1 MGVWSAM
8 SACMR
13 CIRVGTRQKTPIFF
27 QMSQN
32 IYILGHEENF
42 NASWKRVYRSL
53 SLTTMPEKQRKQLKV
68 YPAPFA
74 LYLEKRER
82 FSQPRGPRFCSHL
95 RWLLRTPW
103 YFLLHLSWLH
113 RILCQGG
120 NEWGGEHPGEVSSS
134 MVPVP
139 HPNCFLSLRFIWWL
153 IQERGLRR

>member
-1 MGVWSAM
+1 MGVWSAK
-8 SACMR
+8 SACMQ
-13 CIRVGTRQKTPIFF
+13 CVCVDTKQKTPIFF

-42 NASWKRVYRSL
+42 NTSWKRVYRFP
-53 SLTTMPEKQRKQLKV
+53 SLTTTPEKQREQLKV

-74 LYLEKRER
+74 LYREKRER
-82 FSQPRGPRFCSHL
+82 FSQPREQRFCSHL

-113 RILCQGG
+113 RILRQGG
-120 NEWGGEHPGEVSSS
+120 NEWGGEHQVRFQAS

-139 HPNCFLSLRFIWWL
+139 HPNCFLLFVFIWWL
-153 IQERGLRR
+153 MQEV